1 MNLTPML
8 SELSSQVDG
17 RRLMAHLTE
26 FARWTKHAG
35 TPTELASLDYVR
47 ATLDSYG
54 YKTELIL
61 HDAYISLPGS
71 AHIEVASERFACIT
85 QSFSRSSPPGGL
97 RGATIAAGAGAASDL
112 SAAVAGKIVLLGGI
126 ATPAV
131 SQRAGAAGAI
141 GQIHFSPSDY
151 AHEMCISPVWGSPT
165 HHTVANLPSTVV
177 VTVARDEGVRLRA
190 ALAKTP
196 DAEVMLHAEVDTG
209 WRPTPILVASL
220 DPKGAA
226 ADVPYVMFSGHHD
239 TWYYGVMDNGGANA
253 VMLEVARLCA
263 GRIDAWRRGLRLMV
277 WSGHS
282 QGRYSSS
289 TWYADTHW
297 DELERRAVAHVNI
310 DSTCAR
316 GNVVL
321 EDCQAAAELLSVAR
335 EAIRVEG
342 SQPLTG
348 HRVARAGDQSFW
360 GIGVPAIFAAL
371 GEQPAAGGASPAS
384 FLFGG
389 PNKKGAGTGWWWHTP
404 ADTLDK
410 MDETIAIRD
419 ARVYLHAV
427 ATLLASPV
435 LPIDYAEHAA
445 MLLRELDQLRDKL
458 GDRFDLSPL
467 RAEVTRLQ
475 EAAIALRR
483 RADAAAGDDELA
495 SINRCIMT
503 MSRAL
508 VPMDHTL
515 GDRFDHDP
523 ALALPAYPALTALRE
538 LAASERGSD
547 AAKFIAVAAQRG
559 LNRVARAV
567 REANAAIEDC
577 FIGLS
582 QRSKQGRK
590 P

>member
-1 MNLTPML
+1 MNLAPML
-8 SELSSQVDG
+8 SELSNQVDG

-35 TPTELASLDYVR
+35 TKTELASLDYVK
-47 ATLDSYG
+47 ATLDSNG
-54 YKTELIL
+54 YATELIL
-61 HDAYISLPGS
+61 HDAYISLPGA
-71 AHIEVASERFACIT
+71 AHIEVAGERFACIT
-85 QSFSRSSPPGGL
+85 QSFSRSSPPDGL
-97 RGATIAAGAGAASDL
+97 RGTAIAAGAGAPRDFTGD
-112 SAAVAGKIVLLGGI
+112 VAGKIVLLDGI

-141 GQIHFSPSDY
+141 GQIHFSPSEY

-165 HHTVANLPSTVV
+165 HQTVSKLPSTVV
-177 VTVARDEGVRLRA
+177 VTVARKEGVRLRA
-190 ALAKTP
+190 ALAKKPNAVVT
-196 DAEVMLHAEVDTG
+196 LQAEVDTG
-209 WRPTPILVASL
+209 WRSTPILVASL

-226 ADVPYVMFSGHHD
+226 QDVPYVMFSGHHD

-263 GRIDAWRRGLRLMV
+263 GRIDDWRRGLRLMF

-310 DSTCAR
+310 DSTAAR

-321 EDCQAAAELLSVAR
+321 EDCQAAAELLGVAR

-342 SQPLTG
+342 GQPLTG
-348 HRVARAGDQSFW
+348 HRVGRAGDQSFW

-371 GEQPAAGGASPAS
+371 GEQPAEGSASPAS

-410 MDETIAIRD
+410 MDEEIAIRD
-419 ARVYLHAV
+419 ARVYLHVV

-435 LPIDYAEHAA
+435 LPIDYGEHAA

-467 RAEVTRLQ
+467 RAEVTRLR

-483 RADAAAGDDELA
+483 GADAAASEHEMA
-495 SINRCIMT
+495 TINRCIMAL
-503 MSRAL
+503 SRAL
-508 VPMDHTL
+508 VPMDYTL

-523 ALALPAYPALTALRE
+523 ALAQPAYPALTPLRE
-538 LAASERGSD
+538 LAASEAKSD
-547 AAKFIAVAAQRG
+547 QAKFIAVAAQRSV
-559 LNRVARAV
+559 NRVARAV
-567 REANAAIEDC
+567 RDANAAIEAC
-577 FIGLS
+577 FNALLL
-582 QRSKQGRK
+582 RSNEGSGS
-590 P
+590 